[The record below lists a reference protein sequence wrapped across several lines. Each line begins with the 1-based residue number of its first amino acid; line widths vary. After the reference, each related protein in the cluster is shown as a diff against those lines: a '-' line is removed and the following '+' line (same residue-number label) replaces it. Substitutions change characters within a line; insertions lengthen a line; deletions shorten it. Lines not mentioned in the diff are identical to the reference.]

1 MVLLEIVTY
10 SLTSAKVALAGGAHR
25 IELCENTAEGG
36 TTPSLGTI
44 EAVKSLTTT
53 PVHVM
58 IRPRGGDFLYDADER
73 AVMQRDLLHALKAG
87 ADGLVFGMLKPD
99 ATVDIEATRRL
110 VDLAAG
116 RPVTFHRAFDWAAD
130 PLRALED
137 VAKAGCSRVLTSGQ
151 APSALEGAELIAEL
165 VRRTPSSLTVLAG
178 GGIHAG
184 NLRQLVE
191 RTGVREVHA
200 SLRGVQST
208 RMTQRPPSVNLGAPP
223 DWAADSTPVV
233 DEEKLRQ
240 VLALLPQL

>member
-10 SLTSAKVALAGGAHR
+10 SLVSAKIAMAGGAHR

-44 EAVKSLTTT
+44 EAVKSLGST

-58 IRPRGGDFLYDADER
+58 IRPRGGDFLYDAEER

-87 ADGLVFGMLKPD
+87 ADGVVLGILKRD
-99 ATVDIEATRRL
+99 ATVDIEATRRF
-110 VDLAAG
+110 VDLAG
-116 RPVTFHRAFDWAAD
+116 GKPVTFHRAFDWAAD
-130 PLRALED
+130 PLRALDD
-137 VAKAGCSRVLTSGQ
+137 VAQTGCSRLLTSGQ
-151 APSALEGAELIAEL
+151 APSALEGAALIAEL
-165 VRRTPSSLTVLAG
+165 VRRTPAALSVLAG

-184 NLRQLVE
+184 NLKQLVE

-223 DWAADSTPVV
+223 DWEADSIPVV
-233 DEEKLRQ
+233 DKEKLRQ
-240 VLALLPQL
+240 VLARLPQL

>member
-10 SLTSAKVALAGGAHR
+10 SLASAKIAMAGGAHR

-44 EAVKSLTTT
+44 EAVKSLGST

-58 IRPRGGDFLYDADER
+58 IRPRGGDFLYDAEER

-87 ADGLVFGMLKPD
+87 ADGVVLGILKRD
-99 ATVDIEATRRL
+99 ATVDIEATRRF
-110 VDLAAG
+110 VDLAG
-116 RPVTFHRAFDWAAD
+116 GKPVTFHRAFDWAAD
-130 PLRALED
+130 PLRALDD
-137 VAKAGCSRVLTSGQ
+137 VAQTGCSRLLTSGQ
-151 APSALEGAELIAEL
+151 APSALEGAALIAEL
-165 VRRTPSSLTVLAG
+165 VRRTPAALTVLAG

-184 NLRQLVE
+184 NLKQLVE

-223 DWAADSTPVV
+223 DWEADSISVV
-233 DEEKLRQ
+233 DKEKLRQ
-240 VLALLPQL
+240 VLALLQQL